1 MYRVFKRFF
10 DIVFSAGLIVILSPL
25 MLILSLMVLVF
36 VGRPVIFRQP
46 RPGKNRKIFMF
57 YKFRSMN
64 FKTDEKGNLLPDSQ
78 RITKFGKFLRKTSL
92 DELPQLF
99 NILKGDMSFIGPR
112 PKLVEDMLF
121 FPEDTKTFDVRPGL
135 TGLAQVNG
143 RIDNTWESVLY
154 YNDTYV
160 EKMSFAM
167 DIKILFKTVGVVLSK
182 KGVNDGTK
190 DIQDYYYPDYLLR
203 VGKITQDEYFAGKT
217 RAKRMERAFFESK
230 SKKLAHGNVTAEQE
244 DFDLQEKSAD

>member
-1 MYRVFKRFF
+1 MYKVFKRFF
-10 DIVFSAGLIVILSPL
+10 DIVFSAGLIAVLSPL
-25 MLILSLMVLVF
+25 LIILSFLVLVC
-36 VGRPVIFRQP
+36 VGRPIIFKQP

-64 FKTDEKGNLLPDSQ
+64 FKTDENGNLLPDSQ

-112 PKLVEDMLF
+112 PKLVEDMIF
-121 FPEDTKTFDVRPGL
+121 FPDDTKTFDVKPGL

-143 RIDNTWESVLY
+143 RIDNTWESVLV

-160 EKMSFAM
+160 EKMSFGM
-167 DIKILFKTVGVVLSK
+167 DLKILFKTVGVVLSR

-203 VGKITQDEYFAGKT
+203 VGKISQDEYYAGKT
-217 RAKRMERAFFESK
+217 KAKRMERAFVESRERGHVRGK
-230 SKKLAHGNVTAEQE
+230 IASEQE